1 VKKEWQD
8 ILDRVEFLHREAKK
22 EATTLWFRGQRCAHW
37 PLQSSLHRRIEDQF
51 RALGDP
57 SNLRAKQ
64 QQLREEYKS
73 LFYLFKTDALAL
85 LEPGERNDWGILF
98 AMQHH
103 RIPTRLLDWT
113 ESFACALFFA
123 QFDRDEGDDAAVFVL
138 KADELNRVSTGHEG
152 LISIIQDPA
161 AKTNVRIAEWLPSCF
176 WPVGHLPLTTVAI
189 VPHRTNPRMMAQR
202 AAFTIC
208 GDSFS
213 PMEEEYSS
221 CVVKIHLPSSL
232 FDDVEAFLE
241 IVGVGPSTYFPDL
254 EGLAMYFR
262 AKHHYELRYARRI
275 LQHDL
280 P

>member
-1 VKKEWQD
+1 MKRDWHD
-8 ILDRVEFLHREAKK
+8 ILDRVELLYREAKK
-22 EATTLWFRGQRCAHW
+22 QANTLWFRGQRCAHW
-37 PLQSSLHRRIEDQF
+37 PVLSSLHRRIEDQF
-51 RALGDP
+51 KAIGDP
-57 SNLRAKQ
+57 SNLPDKQ
-64 QQLREEYKS
+64 KQLREEYKS
-73 LFYLFKTDALAL
+73 TFYLFKTDALPL
-85 LEPGERNDWGILF
+85 LEPIERNYWGILF

-103 RIPTRLLDWT
+103 RVPTRLLDWT

-123 QFDRDEGDDAAVFVL
+123 QFERNEGEDAAVFVL
-138 KADELNRVSTGHEG
+138 NADELNRVSTGREG
-152 LISIIQDPA
+152 LIPIIEDPA
-161 AKTNVRIAEWLPSCF
+161 AKTNAPIAEWLPTYL
-176 WPVGHLPLTTVAI
+176 WPVEHPPLKTVAI
-189 VPHRTNPRMMAQR
+189 VPHRTNPRMMVQR

-221 CVVKIHLPSSL
+221 CVAKIHLPSSL

-241 IVGVGPSTYFPDL
+241 IIGVGPSTYFPDL

-262 AKHHYELRYARRI
+262 AKQHYELRYARRI

>member
-1 VKKEWQD
+1 V
-8 ILDRVEFLHREAKK
+8 
-22 EATTLWFRGQRCAHW
+22 
-37 PLQSSLHRRIEDQF
+37 QSGLHRRIENQF
-51 RALGDP
+51 KAIGDP
-57 SNLRAKQ
+57 SNLEDKQ
-64 QQLREEYKS
+64 KQLREEYRS
-73 LFYLFKTDALAL
+73 VFYLFTADALSM
-85 LEPGERNDWGILF
+85 LEPEERNVWGILF

-103 RIPTRLLDWT
+103 RVPTRLLDWT
-113 ESFACALFFA
+113 ESFACAFFFA
-123 QFDRDEGDDAAVFVL
+123 QLERDGGEDAAVFVL
-138 KADELNRVSTGHEG
+138 KTDELNRISTGQEG
-152 LISIIQDPA
+152 LISVIEDPA
-161 AKTNVRIAEWLPSCF
+161 AETNVPIADWLPNYF
-176 WPVGHLPLTTVAI
+176 WPAEHPPLKAVAI

-208 GDSFS
+208 GDSVS

-254 EGLAMYFR
+254 EGLAMYFQ